1 MSSELS
7 ILLKNDK
14 LTYKAVLENLF
25 NKHNDIVLDA
35 IRKLVQEP
43 KVTKSLTAEEKE
55 SRAKAR
61 ADKKAY
67 KEKMIKDLGGKSNVT
82 EEQIDNA
89 MKLYDK
95 EVKKAKQA
103 KAVEKEESDDSG
115 SDSDNP
121 WDDPHEICGNKVTV
135 QPKKVEPKKV
145 EPKKVEPKKVEPTK
159 VEPKKVDSDDEP
171 NVEPKKVEPK
181 KVEPK
186 KVEPKKVDRVES
198 DDSDDEPNVEPK
210 KVEPK
215 KVDSDDSDDEPKV
228 PKKVV
233 PKPGKKKKVQKSPE
247 TDSD

>member
-25 NKHNDIVLDA
+25 NKHNVIVLDA

-145 EPKKVEPKKVEPTK
+145 EPKKVEPKVEPKK
-159 VEPKKVDSDDEP
+159 VEPKVERVDSDDEP

-186 KVEPKKVDRVES
+186 KVEPKL
-198 DDSDDEPNVEPK
+198 
-210 KVEPK
+210 
-215 KVDSDDSDDEPKV
+215 
-228 PKKVV
+228 
-233 PKPGKKKKVQKSPE
+233 GKKKKVQKSPE

>member
-25 NKHNDIVLDA
+25 NKHNVIVLDA

-145 EPKKVEPKKVEPTK
+145 EPKKVEPKVEPKK
-159 VEPKKVDSDDEP
+159 VEPKVERVDSDDEP

-186 KVEPKKVDRVES
+186 KVEPKKDDS

-215 KVDSDDSDDEPKV
+215 KVE
-228 PKKVV
+228 PKKVE
-233 PKPGKKKKVQKSPE
+233 PKLGKKKKVQKSPE